1 MPFFNLIE
9 CGMVQNQIKCGIT
22 IRRSMQTGYIDGKKI
37 EELTTPKTSNSYRA
51 IPFFDET
58 EECFIKW
65 KEKQDYYKKKLGD
78 KWRAKPEFGNL
89 VFTNTKGSPVTRH
102 VIIHDLK
109 KSLTILIRKK
119 SEKPIGRIE
128 SQGYSNT

>member
-1 MPFFNLIE
+1 
-9 CGMVQNQIKCGIT
+9 
-22 IRRSMQTGYIDGKKI
+22 MQTGYIDGKKI

-78 KWRAKPEFGNL
+78 KWRAKPEFGN
-89 VFTNTKGSPVTRH
+89 
-102 VIIHDLK
+102 
-109 KSLTILIRKK
+109 RKK
-119 SEKPIGRIE
+119 HL
-128 SQGYSNT
+128 